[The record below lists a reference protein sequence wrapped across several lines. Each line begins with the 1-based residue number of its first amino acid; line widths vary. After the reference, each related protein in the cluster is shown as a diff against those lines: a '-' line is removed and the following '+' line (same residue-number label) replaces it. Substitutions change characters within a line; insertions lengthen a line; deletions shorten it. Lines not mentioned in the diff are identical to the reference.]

1 MGINKMK
8 KTLIEIQKALKG
20 RALNLSNE
28 KLLQNNIAEAFQDAN
43 LDFKKEVKI
52 DENNIVDF
60 MIDTLAIEVKIKS
73 KVSAMN
79 IYRQIERYAKNDK
92 VETILLMTSKT
103 ISLPNNINGKPI
115 YILSLGRTQI

>member
-1 MGINKMK
+1 MK